1 MTRTILIAAA
11 LLAAGPA
18 QSQEVA
24 PLVER
29 CISCHIDDKGQFD
42 IVGFRALQALPEEW
56 PLLFEDAY
64 DLDGNGI
71 AGRAQ
76 YVSGEGQPLIAKWGE
91 NLAAA
96 RFRDFALI
104 AGAAHGIRIDDVAQI
119 AEVEAAFAALSPDP
133 VSPFETPEELTK
145 FEADGCADCHVTRT
159 YEVDGVTYM
168 PLSDFLL
175 HDLGDGEK
183 RTAPLWGCQACISGN
198 PHAEAR

>member
-1 MTRTILIAAA
+1 MADEEDKKPKVTKRRRGNTLENWEIAIVKAMIRRGGLFTNDQDILAYFTRPTR
-11 LLAAGPA
+11 
-18 QSQEVA
+18 SVNH
-24 PLVER
+24 R
-29 CISCHIDDKGQFD
+29 CPIPD
-42 IVGFRALQALPEEW
+42 
-56 PLLFEDAY
+56 
-64 DLDGNGI
+64 
-71 AGRAQ
+71 
-76 YVSGEGQPLIAKWGE
+76 GQPLIAKWGE

-145 FEADGCADCHVTRT
+145 FEADGCATCHVTRT

-183 RTAPLWGCQACISGN
+183 RTAPLWGCRDCISGN
-198 PHAEAR
+198 PHADGALVAPARSR

>member
-1 MTRTILIAAA
+1 MARAVPIAAA
-11 LLAAGPA
+11 LLAALPVH
-18 QSQEVA
+18 SQETA

-29 CISCHIDDKGQFD
+29 CLACHIDEAGRFD

-64 DLDGNGI
+64 DLDGDGI

-76 YVSGEGQPLIAKWGE
+76 YVSGEGQPLLAKWGE

-104 AGAAHGIRIDDVAQI
+104 AGAAHDIHIGNIEELDA
-119 AEVEAAFAALSPDP
+119 VEAAFAALSPDP
-133 VSPFETPEELTK
+133 VSPFETAEELAR
-145 FEADGCADCHVTRT
+145 FEADGCAACHVTRT
-159 YEVDGVTYM
+159 YQVDGRTYM

-175 HDLGDGEK
+175 HDLGAGEK
-183 RTAPLWGCQACISGN
+183 RTAPLWGCRDCVSGD
-198 PHAEAR
+198 PHAGR